1 MKLTPAIQNEI
12 HVQSESEA
20 QAQSLNLT
28 QIFKKM
34 KPFPEEII
42 RPALM
47 VSLDLGKSSWHAV
60 FMSGQKTTFR
70 TFRGKGKIDSLH
82 ASIHAKMH
90 ALGLS
95 ETRDV
100 VVCHEIGRDG
110 WWISEW
116 LEAHGIACVVM
127 SADVLCDAG
136 RHTKTDYVDARLLA
150 VRLGRFFDGWLE
162 SDHVVLRPPAD
173 IREGRSLSRRRA
185 SAIELRLMFIN
196 KFKSILSLAGEDTDA
211 AIGTVDVKSLRDALG
226 RPLDTETLATL
237 ADLQRFYREAD
248 RIVKECDQL
257 MKRHVEQI
265 RRKAKEATPLSRRE
279 SMLLRLTRMKSIGFR
294 TAWLLVH
301 ELFWKQFANV
311 RGVGSAS
318 GLAAVPFSSGLT
330 DKCAGISRRSNGR
343 LRASLVELAWLW
355 VRHQPGSALTH
366 WFRERTDAGIS
377 RRRMKKVAI
386 VAVARKLAVALWK
399 FLERDEAI
407 EGARLKTA

>member
-1 MKLTPAIQNEI
+1 
-12 HVQSESEA
+12 
-20 QAQSLNLT
+20 
-28 QIFKKM
+28 
-34 KPFPEEII
+34 
-42 RPALM
+42 
-47 VSLDLGKSSWHAV
+47 
-60 FMSGQKTTFR
+60 
-70 TFRGKGKIDSLH
+70 
-82 ASIHAKMH
+82 
-90 ALGLS
+90 
-95 ETRDV
+95 
-100 VVCHEIGRDG
+100 
-110 WWISEW
+110 
-116 LEAHGIACVVM
+116 
-127 SADVLCDAG
+127 
-136 RHTKTDYVDARLLA
+136 
-150 VRLGRFFDGWLE
+150 
-162 SDHVVLRPPAD
+162 
-173 IREGRSLSRRRA
+173 
-185 SAIELRLMFIN
+185 MFIN